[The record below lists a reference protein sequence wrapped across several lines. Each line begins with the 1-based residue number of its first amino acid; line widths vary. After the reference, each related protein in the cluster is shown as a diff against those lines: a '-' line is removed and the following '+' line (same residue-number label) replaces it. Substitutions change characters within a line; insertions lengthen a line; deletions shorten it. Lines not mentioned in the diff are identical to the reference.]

1 MASLILFQNVLNARL
16 ETVLEMQICCATPVE
31 KGTGAEIV
39 EAATV
44 ASVTAKLPEPVVRAV
59 LMMGVGWLVGIG

>member
-1 MASLILFQNVLNARL
+1 MAQGL
-16 ETVLEMQICCATPVE
+16 EAVLEMASCCASLVD
-31 KGTGAEIV
+31 KGPGAEIV

>member
-16 ETVLEMQICCATPVE
+16 ETVLEMDCCATPVE
-31 KGTGAEIV
+31 KGPGAEIV

-44 ASVTAKLPEPVVRAV
+44 ASVTANNLPEPVVRAV
-59 LMMGVGWLVGIG
+59 LMMGGGWLVGIG